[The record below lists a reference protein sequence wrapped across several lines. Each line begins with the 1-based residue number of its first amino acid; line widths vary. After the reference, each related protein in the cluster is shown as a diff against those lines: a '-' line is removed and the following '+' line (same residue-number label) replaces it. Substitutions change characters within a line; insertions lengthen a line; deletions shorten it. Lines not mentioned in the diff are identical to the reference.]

1 MNIRLVILFLLVTWW
16 TVVPAEAQL
25 NRQIDRLT
33 IDGKNYQNVKFGPAN
48 QGKVLIY
55 HLGGVSFVPIEKIPA
70 DYGYL
75 IFGYDKEMAVVLE
88 RLKKEEEQRARE
100 AEALAK
106 AEAEAAAAEQAANPG
121 NPTPYRPRKQRPH
134 PGTEGE
140 DPQPQQP
147 PTTEVTV
154 SPQLR
159 EWEAYEKD
167 RASKLILGGELVPRS
182 SLQQLTGFVVSP
194 HVEITVDD
202 KVYKGTS
209 LEIATKITDSP
220 VASGAI
226 DLRPGLWKGTGEVV
240 ILLDCVPAEE
250 GGMLVRVYGK
260 QSEPIAG
267 KPTFIVGSVPTFD
280 EWKKLKSP

>member
-1 MNIRLVILFLLVTWW
+1 VSIRLVILFLLVAGW
-16 TVVPAEAQL
+16 TVLPSEAQL

-88 RLKKEEEQRARE
+88 RLKKEEEQQARE
-100 AEALAK
+100 AEARAK
-106 AEAEAAAAEQAANPG
+106 AEAEAAAAERAANAG
-121 NPTPYRPRKQRPH
+121 NPNPNRPRRKRPN
-134 PGTEGE
+134 PAQQDEV
-140 DPQPQQP
+140 PQPQP
-147 PTTEVTV
+147 LPTAEATV
-154 SPQLR
+154 SPQQR

-167 RASKLILGGELVPRS
+167 RASNLILGGALVPRS

-202 KVYKGTS
+202 KVYKGS
-209 LEIATKITDSP
+209 SIEIATKITDSP
-220 VASGAI
+220 AAGGAI

-260 QSEPIAG
+260 PSEPISG
-267 KPTFIVGSVPTFD
+267 KSTFLVGAIPTFD